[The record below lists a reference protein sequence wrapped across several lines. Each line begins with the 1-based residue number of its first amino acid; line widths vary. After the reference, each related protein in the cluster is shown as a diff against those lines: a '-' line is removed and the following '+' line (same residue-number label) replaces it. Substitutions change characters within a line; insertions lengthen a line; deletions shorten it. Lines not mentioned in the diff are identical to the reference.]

1 MKNYLNDNIKNIFE
15 NLNELNC
22 DGIIDI
28 LNKSNENY
36 EKILKNNKKEIN
48 YDNFVEEV
56 DQLIEEN
63 LNIIEDNQFEEEIL
77 QFLSDWIIY
86 HFLYK
91 ILLEYKKNYA
101 EAFENLKKAFYAFQ
115 EFYMNFNKPE
125 LSKIFKNYIKLLN
138 NLTLLFNDS
147 NSYYKYISDYGAILM
162 SFFSKFQ
169 NYNDETEN
177 TKYAVFFSIVCL
189 IKTYFILK
197 NFRNSLPLVKW
208 CETQKIISNNNDNKN
223 ISSSELCNYF
233 YYNGRLSLYELN
245 IITAHEKLTKAF
257 EICICSKNSKKNF
270 FNNASVLY
278 EYLIPLNLFLGF
290 IPNYEYIKKYKLN
303 KNYLTLIDSFR
314 NGNIILFEKS
324 LDNLEDRIIQLGTFL
339 ILGKLKPY
347 VYRNLIKILYNI
359 KYDDIKN
366 DKNIEIRNSL
376 GKKPFIL
383 EIEIILEVINKLYV
397 NDDKKFTIDDL
408 VLEILGVL
416 SKKIIAG
423 YIHHVNK
430 VIVFGKNPFPNLKEN
445 LINNYDKII

>member
-177 TKYAVFFSIVCL
+177 TK
-189 IKTYFILK
+189 
-197 NFRNSLPLVKW
+197 
-208 CETQKIISNNNDNKN
+208 
-223 ISSSELCNYF
+223 
-233 YYNGRLSLYELN
+233 
-245 IITAHEKLTKAF
+245 
-257 EICICSKNSKKNF
+257 CS
-270 FNNASVLY
+270 
-278 EYLIPLNLFLGF
+278 
-290 IPNYEYIKKYKLN
+290 
-303 KNYLTLIDSFR
+303 
-314 NGNIILFEKS
+314 
-324 LDNLEDRIIQLGTFL
+324 
-339 ILGKLKPY
+339 
-347 VYRNLIKILYNI
+347 
-359 KYDDIKN
+359 
-366 DKNIEIRNSL
+366 
-376 GKKPFIL
+376 
-383 EIEIILEVINKLYV
+383 
-397 NDDKKFTIDDL
+397 
-408 VLEILGVL
+408 
-416 SKKIIAG
+416 
-423 YIHHVNK
+423 
-430 VIVFGKNPFPNLKEN
+430 
-445 LINNYDKII
+445 

>member
-1 MKNYLNDNIKNIFE
+1 
-15 NLNELNC
+15 
-22 DGIIDI
+22 
-28 LNKSNENY
+28 
-36 EKILKNNKKEIN
+36 
-48 YDNFVEEV
+48 
-56 DQLIEEN
+56 
-63 LNIIEDNQFEEEIL
+63 
-77 QFLSDWIIY
+77 
-86 HFLYK
+86 
-91 ILLEYKKNYA
+91 
-101 EAFENLKKAFYAFQ
+101 
-115 EFYMNFNKPE
+115 
-125 LSKIFKNYIKLLN
+125 
-138 NLTLLFNDS
+138 
-147 NSYYKYISDYGAILM
+147 M

-197 NFRNSLPLVKW
+197 NYRNSLPLVKW

-257 EICICSKNSKKNF
+257 EICICSKNNKKNF

-397 NDDKKFTIDDL
+397 NNDKKFTIDDL
-408 VLEILGVL
+408 VLDILGVL